1 VINPSD
7 TPPAVS
13 SKAARSPEELF
24 PLVDL
29 CRVGKLKEVGE
40 WIAAG
45 KPLDPPLN
53 AKRSRRQSPLEV
65 AIEKGFFALAELL
78 LDGGCDPLANG
89 NALCDAVRRKEPEIA
104 KLLIERGV
112 PADSVHLSEVFDAG
126 REMLELFLAYG
137 IDPTAELAYYEALC
151 SKVHPLLFVL
161 KGFKDRFPDL
171 QRQAD
176 MALSYHCEKGS
187 PRNVGLLLWA
197 GARPDAPVP
206 DPNYIGDESTS
217 CAIGVA
223 VRQGRVDVLKQLK
236 PQNYPDV
243 LSTLFAEVGIRP
255 SVPLID
261 YLASLGAPVN
271 TKKNGGCEAIEHL
284 LWRMGFRSR
293 SDCYSNPTEVKESL
307 AMIEHLCRLG
317 AKWVPDEDESLR
329 NRRDRFRK
337 IEPQH
342 LLELFRIF
350 KETNAAPVELLD
362 SILDSPALKKSL
374 GSHLRSIEKLLHPP
388 PPKTDDAA
396 GSATQAEI
404 KNKPDPP
411 TAAEMRKRAEELL
424 LDVVRQEPALHFTR
438 DAASSH
444 HDAKPLRKK
453 LGMPKDDDRDVQP
466 IVNQASQGLNG
477 RLRSFQTQVEWWGRA
492 NCRVTATL
500 NKDAE
505 WSDALKEAWSFSEKP
520 NDSLLTDVALDLRE
534 LILSGDLGSDWVPE
548 RTITYKIGLY
558 GRVQVLSPY
567 LQELEN
573 KTDLPFKWEAKE
585 RRWPD
590 LPEYRITI
598 TDQVEPRL
606 IATGIN
612 PKIEARF
619 DDSRK
624 PDLDA
629 VQRLVYDELL
639 KAEPEG
645 DAPFFLLSISTRHA
659 LSKCLPNLKSGGT
672 AARFFLDLHIHDS
685 LTRHFDFRDNAK
697 WWFVAFRPKQ
707 NWTATLA
714 AIRNEVS
721 RPGLAERY
729 GISTDAAKLLAWVE
743 GLPAD
748 RFTGPWTPIVEE
760 TVDKWIG
767 ISCPWSAEN
776 FPAYLQMLL
785 DEINRRTEYDLAL
798 QPWQQHG
805 KLKSRIRVSRTQSDL
820 DDLVKRV
827 QWAALQRGSTLDAN
841 LAREKIEHLIAPQE

>member
-1 VINPSD
+1 MINPSD

-53 AKRSRRQSPLEV
+53 ARRSRRQSPLEV

-78 LDGGCDPLANG
+78 LDGGCDPLSNG

-104 KLLIERGV
+104 KLLLERGI
-112 PADSVHLSEVFDAG
+112 PADSVHLSEVFEAG
-126 REMLELFLAYG
+126 REMLELFLAHG
-137 IDPTAELAYYEALC
+137 IDPTAERGYYEALC

-161 KGFKDRFPDL
+161 KEFKDRFPDL
-171 QRQAD
+171 QLQAD

-206 DPNYIGDESTS
+206 DPNYIDDESTS

-236 PQNYPDV
+236 PENYPDI
-243 LSTLFAEVGIRP
+243 LRTLFAEVWIRP

-261 YLASLGAPVN
+261 YLAGLGAPVN

-284 LWRMGFRSR
+284 LWRMGFRSPG
-293 SDCYSNPTEVKESL
+293 YSNSTEVRESL
-307 AMIEHLCRLG
+307 TMIEHLCRLG

-342 LLELFRIF
+342 LIELFRTF
-350 KETNAAPVELLD
+350 KETDAAPVELLD

-374 GSHLRSIEKLLHPP
+374 GSHLRSIERLLHPP
-388 PPKTDDAA
+388 PPKADDAPA
-396 GSATQAEI
+396 GAPGTEP
-404 KNKPDPP
+404 KEVPPPP
-411 TAAEMRKRAEELL
+411 TVAEMRKGAKELL

-438 DAASSH
+438 DSTASS
-444 HDAKPLRKK
+444 HDAKPLKK
-453 LGMPKDDDRDVQP
+453 RLSMPKDDDREVQP
-466 IVNQASQGLNG
+466 IVDQASQQLNSQ
-477 RLRSFQTQVEWWGRA
+477 LHSFQLHVDWWGRA
-492 NCRVTATL
+492 NCRVIATL
-500 NKDAE
+500 AKDAE
-505 WSDALKEAWSFSEKP
+505 WSDALKEAWSFAEKP
-520 NDSLLTDVALDLRE
+520 NDALLTDLALNLRE
-534 LILSGDLGSDWVPE
+534 LILSGAIGSDWVTE
-548 RTITYKIGLY
+548 KSVTYKM
-558 GRVQVLSPY
+558 GRHGRAQMLSPY

-573 KTDLPFKWEAKE
+573 KTDLPFKWEAGEK
-585 RRWPD
+585 RWPD
-590 LPEYRITI
+590 PPLYRITL
-598 TDQVEPRL
+598 TDRPEPWSE
-606 IATGIN
+606 IACALN
-612 PKIEARF
+612 PKLDVRF
-619 DDSRK
+619 DECRK
-624 PDLDA
+624 QDLDA
-629 VQRLVYDELL
+629 VQRFLYDELL
-639 KAEPEG
+639 KAEPKG
-645 DAPFFLLSISTRHA
+645 DVPFYLLAISTRQA

-672 AARFFLDLHIHDS
+672 AARFFLDLPIHDS
-685 LTRHFDFRDNAK
+685 LTRYFDFRDNAK
-697 WWFVAFRPKQ
+697 WWFVAFQPKQ
-707 NWTATLA
+707 DWATTLA
-714 AIRNEVS
+714 AIHEEIS
-721 RPGLAERY
+721 RPGLAEQY
-729 GISTDAAKLLAWVE
+729 GISPDAAKLLAWIQ
-743 GLPAD
+743 GLPAE

-760 TVDKWIG
+760 ALDKWIG
-767 ISCPWSAEN
+767 ISCPWSEEN
-776 FPAYLQMLL
+776 LPAYLQMLL

-805 KLKSRIRVSRTQSDL
+805 KVKSRIRVSRKQSDL

-827 QWAALQRGSTLDAN
+827 QWLALQRGSTLEEN
-841 LAREKIEHLIAPQE
+841 LAREKIENLIAPRE